1 MMNRLLQSS
10 NVDEHFCSLTRISH
24 LPFDAAL
31 LTIVTSP
38 PFKCWC
44 ECVCTNFDVCG
55 SLPGDG
61 GGWIFFCCSSY
72 TNSLSDCRTQTTLF
86 LRSLCVCVFVLL
98 MDRQTDRQT
107 DRCTVSVCCR
117 KVIRFCFFTFFVM
130 RAEVSEVCFSV
141 SSFGGHFSSACVYD
155 HIQSHTCVVS
165 ALVDRCC

>member
-1 MMNRLLQSS
+1 MMVVVGSS
-10 NVDEHFCSLTRISH
+10 FAAAAIQTHCLTVVHKLR
-24 LPFDAAL
+24 
-31 LTIVTSP
+31 
-38 PFKCWC
+38 
-44 ECVCTNFDVCG
+44 
-55 SLPGDG
+55 
-61 GGWIFFCCSSY
+61 FFCVLCV
-72 TNSLSDCRTQTTLF
+72 
-86 LRSLCVCVFVLL
+86 CVCVFVLL
-98 MDRQTDRQT
+98 MDRQTERQT